1 MPTPIEMPKLGN
13 TVEECLLARWLKHAG
28 DPVAEG
34 EPIAEIETDKANYE
48 LTSPATGT
56 LLATFFNEGDLVPV
70 FTNVGVVG
78 TPGDDVTQFRQPPPG
93 AAGGPEAGP
102 TPTLPPGSGAASTP
116 STAAAASSPAPGRAT
131 EASASIS
138 RPQASALDGQGA
150 AAAEAASAPLSPRA
164 RRFAA
169 GHGFLP
175 APIVGSGPGGRV
187 LEADL
192 QRLYQE
198 SARPT
203 PLARRML
210 AEGYELRT
218 GAPGVVRAAD
228 LGPPTKKLS
237 RAREI
242 TARRMRQSLDSTAQY
257 TMSTSADATGL
268 LALRSRV
275 KARAAALGLPDI
287 NINEMVMFCAVR
299 ALALRPEV
307 NVELVDG
314 GIRAHEEINIGFA
327 CDTPKGLLVPV
338 VRQAGRL
345 SLPDLARRVKE
356 LTQKALGGTLSPDD
370 MAGGTFTVSNL
381 GMYGVETF
389 TPILN
394 PPQVAILG
402 VDSITLK
409 PVRRDG
415 AVVFVDHLGLSIT
428 CDHQV
433 IDGAPGARFLATVRE
448 QVEQIETGAGLEL

>member
-1 MPTPIEMPKLGN
+1 M
-13 TVEECLLARWLKHAG
+13 
-28 DPVAEG
+28 
-34 EPIAEIETDKANYE
+34 
-48 LTSPATGT
+48 
-56 LLATFFNEGDLVPV
+56 
-70 FTNVGVVG
+70 
-78 TPGDDVTQFRQPPPG
+78 
-93 AAGGPEAGP
+93 
-102 TPTLPPGSGAASTP
+102 
-116 STAAAASSPAPGRAT
+116 
-131 EASASIS
+131 
-138 RPQASALDGQGA
+138 
-150 AAAEAASAPLSPRA
+150 SPRA

-192 QRLYQE
+192 QRLYDQ

-203 PLARRML
+203 PLARRLL
-210 AEGYELRT
+210 AEGYELRSD
-218 GAPGVVRAAD
+218 APGVVRAAD

-275 KARAAALGLPDI
+275 KARAAAPGLPDI

-314 GIRAHEEINIGFA
+314 GIRAHGEINIGFA

-345 SLPDLARRVKE
+345 SLPELARQVKE

-448 QVEQIETGAGLEL
+448 QVEQIETNAGLEL